1 MAAGRRA
8 RAVEMQIGIIC
19 RCANHQ
25 THWYAGGGEAQ
36 RELQVS
42 TNQKAANHLCL
53 VRSLRGPSTH
63 VYTRGN
69 GYIASNECLLI
80 AVAAMRACDRYAT
93 CIINDSVRLQ
103 GSTRHLIH
111 TAAQISNSDSRWVL
125 QKLVVA
131 LFSH

>member
-1 MAAGRRA
+1 M
-8 RAVEMQIGIIC
+8 EMQIGIIC

-53 VRSLRGPSTH
+53 VRSLYGCVARAKARPQHTC
-63 VYTRGN
+63 N

-80 AVAAMRACDRYAT
+80 AVAAMRACA
-93 CIINDSVRLQ
+93 SVRSL
-103 GSTRHLIH
+103 RYLH
-111 TAAQISNSDSRWVL
+111 N
-125 QKLVVA
+125 K
-131 LFSH
+131 